1 MTKNFSKGYDRLAG
15 NDVRVTSCSA
25 VFDPKKGFA
34 GRAVRPIALQIQKN
48 DKDIKAVD
56 WTGLQNCYLGFLK
69 FLDFDPQKSKNRFF
83 EYNSQK
89 IQKVF

>member
-1 MTKNFSKGYDRLAG
+1 MSDRLAG

-48 DKDIKAVD
+48 DTDIKAV
-56 WTGLQNCYLGFLK
+56 
-69 FLDFDPQKSKNRFF
+69 
-83 EYNSQK
+83 E
-89 IQKVF
+89 